1 MKLETYSN
9 DVLCLMFHVLR
20 FMDKLAKFS
29 AKHIQN
35 NFQFKP
41 GDVVKVHQKIKEEG
55 KERIQVFD
63 GLVISRKHGK
73 GLDGTFTV
81 RKVVAGVGVE
91 RTYALHSPLIA
102 KLEVVKSTK
111 TRRSKLYYVRTAK
124 GKRARLKDAAVAVA
138 IQPAET
144 NDSEEESAEE

>member
-1 MKLETYSN
+1 M
-9 DVLCLMFHVLR
+9 
-20 FMDKLAKFS
+20 
-29 AKHIQN
+29 
-35 NFQFKP
+35 
-41 GDVVKVHQKIKEEG
+41 HQKIKEEG

-63 GLVISRKHGK
+63 GLVIARKHGK

-138 IQPAET
+138 IQPAEISS
-144 NDSEEESAEE
+144 SEEESVEE

>member
-1 MKLETYSN
+1 
-9 DVLCLMFHVLR
+9 MFHVPR

-29 AKHIQN
+29 AKQTQN

-41 GDVVKVHQKIKEEG
+41 GDVIKVHQKIKEEG

-63 GLVISRKHGK
+63 GLVIARKHGK

-102 KLEVVKSTK
+102 KLEVIKSTK

-124 GKRARLKDAAVAVA
+124 GKRARLKDVAFA
-138 IQPAET
+138 IQPART
-144 NDSEEESAEE
+144 NKDEEEAIEE

>member
-1 MKLETYSN
+1 
-9 DVLCLMFHVLR
+9 MFHVSR

-29 AKHIQN
+29 AKQTQN

-41 GDVVKVHQKIKEEG
+41 GDVIKVHQKIKEEG

-63 GLVISRKHGK
+63 GLVIARKHGK

-102 KLEVVKSTK
+102 KLEVIKSTK

-124 GKRARLKDAAVAVA
+124 GKRAKLKDVAFA
-138 IQPAET
+138 IQPAGT
-144 NDSEEESAEE
+144 NKDEEEAAEEQEVAV

>member
-1 MKLETYSN
+1 
-9 DVLCLMFHVLR
+9 MFHVPR

-29 AKHIQN
+29 AKQTQN

-41 GDVVKVHQKIKEEG
+41 GDVIKVNQKIKEEG

-63 GLVISRKHGK
+63 GLVIARKHGK

-102 KLEVVKSTK
+102 KLEVIKSTK

-124 GKRARLKDAAVAVA
+124 GKRARLKDVAFA
-138 IQPAET
+138 IQPART
-144 NDSEEESAEE
+144 NKDEEEAIEE

>member
-1 MKLETYSN
+1 
-9 DVLCLMFHVLR
+9 
-20 FMDKLAKFS
+20 MDKLAKFS
-29 AKHIQN
+29 AKQTQN

-41 GDVVKVHQKIKEEG
+41 GDVIKVHQKIKEEG

-63 GLVISRKHGK
+63 GLVIARKHGK

-102 KLEVVKSTK
+102 KLEVIKSTK

-124 GKRARLKDAAVAVA
+124 GKRARLKDVAFA
-138 IQPAET
+138 IQPART
-144 NDSEEESAEE
+144 NKDEEEAAEEQEVAV